1 MDKPVFYLNLFD
13 TQKSII
19 LYRYIYIFICKM
31 RSFQNFFQLNTLTQ
45 VRMLTEFKVQ
55 IHYNSSKS
63 LTVNMFAL
71 VRRDLFN
78 FAQIPKKFLS
88 LFL

>member
-1 MDKPVFYLNLFD
+1 
-13 TQKSII
+13 
-19 LYRYIYIFICKM
+19 M

-55 IHYNSSKS
+55 IHYNSYKS